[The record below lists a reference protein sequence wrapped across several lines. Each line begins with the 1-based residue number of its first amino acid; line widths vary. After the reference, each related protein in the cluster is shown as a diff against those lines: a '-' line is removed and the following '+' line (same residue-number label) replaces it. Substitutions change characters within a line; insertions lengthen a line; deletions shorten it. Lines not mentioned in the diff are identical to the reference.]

1 MHILL
6 RRGAT
11 LLPLLTIVAFVA
23 LASQVQDTQAGLASY
38 ALDDTAPFAW
48 TDISGTGTLLVDIS
62 DDDDEYQSD
71 VPIGFTFNFAGTDYT
86 ALEPTSN
93 GVISLDQEE
102 EDEYDNNEDGPL
114 PTSDWEG
121 AALFPWWDDLYT
133 DDDYGG
139 GDVFAETLG
148 TAPNRIFIIQYDAVT
163 HYDSEDADY
172 VITFQAVLCE
182 TTNNIV
188 FQYLDTVFGDSSYP
202 QNDNGGDAT
211 IGIQESDSSALQYS
225 FKSASLSDNMAIVF
239 YPTSGSPTNCLA
251 GPPPT
256 PVAPPAAPT
265 DTPVAPAPTDPP
277 EAPQPTATPTL
288 ISDVAAAAVTLPQTG
303 AGGQGSGG
311 PIGWLIAALLGSA
324 AAAGYGALR
333 LRRA

>member
-1 MHILL
+1 M
-6 RRGAT
+6 
-11 LLPLLTIVAFVA
+11 LPLLAIVAFVA
-23 LASQVQDTQAGLASY
+23 LASQVRDTQAGLASY

-48 TDISGTGTLLVDIS
+48 VDISGTGTLLTDIS

-102 EDEYDNNEDGPL
+102 NDEYDNNEDGPL
-114 PTSDWEG
+114 PTSEWED

-133 DDDYGG
+133 EDDDGA
-139 GDVFAETLG
+139 GDIFAETLG

-163 HYDSEDADY
+163 HYDSEDEAY

-182 TTNNIV
+182 TSNNIV
-188 FQYLDTVFGDSSYP
+188 FQYLDTVFGDPSES

-256 PVAPPAAPT
+256 PASPPA
-265 DTPVAPAPTDPP
+265 APTDPP
-277 EAPQPTATPTL
+277 EAPQPTDPPLTPQPTSTL
-288 ISDVAAAAVTLPQTG
+288 TSEVAAVTLPKTG
-303 AGGQGSGG
+303 AGAQGSGSLT
-311 PIGWLIAALLGSA
+311 GWLIAALLSSA
-324 AAAGYGALR
+324 GLAAAGYGALH
-333 LRRA
+333 LRPNRRP